1 MPKSAEVH
9 IIVHRPVSTAGNVE
23 LAQRVAHVHA
33 SAVADYFKNQE
44 CPAEQKIALT
54 NRIIQQKDKNA
65 FADTLLYRKNSM

>member
-9 IIVHRPVSTAGNVE
+9 IIIHRPVSTAGNVE

-33 SAVADYFKNQE
+33 SAVTDYVKNLQ

-54 NRIIQQKDKNA
+54 DRYIHQ
-65 FADTLLYRKNSM
+65 

>member
-9 IIVHRPVSTAGNVE
+9 IIIYTPMSAAGKAD

-33 SAVADYFKNQE
+33 SAVTDYVKNLQ

-54 NRIIQQKDKNA
+54 DRYIHQ
-65 FADTLLYRKNSM
+65 